1 VVWDWNGT
9 LLDDFELVVECASA
23 SCTAAGGRPVTGDE
37 YRQWF
42 TRPVARF
49 YERVLGRP
57 VSNEDWLAI
66 NEVFHT
72 TYQGLIERAVL
83 ADGAHEA
90 LAQVRD
96 IGWTQSLLS
105 MWTHDELVPMVRA
118 FDLEE
123 YFVRVDGQPVAS
135 GGLKEEFLAAHL
147 RALGLAGDRPSA
159 VVIGDST
166 DDAVAAQ
173 AVGVEC
179 ILVASGTHHRH
190 DLDATGVAVVD
201 NLLEAVALVAGDRV
215 PPTSGRRA

>member
-1 VVWDWNGT
+1 MVWDWNGT

-166 DDAVAAQ
+166 DDAAA
-173 AVGVEC
+173 ALEVGTRSV
-179 ILVASGTHHRH
+179 LVASGTHHPE
-190 DLDATGVAVVD
+190 DLAVMGVPVAESLADA
-201 NLLEAVALVAGDRV
+201 LALAGLDETPR
-215 PPTSGRRA
+215 TFL